1 MQHLANLAEDN
12 SYPAKEINTF
22 ASWYNVDS
30 SCIPLMV
37 CLSLKVL
44 QPAKLLSKT
53 FQKEIVDMVDVI
65 NYLSQMKKQLEKTER
80 KNF

>member
-1 MQHLANLAEDN
+1 
-12 SYPAKEINTF
+12 
-22 ASWYNVDS
+22 
-30 SCIPLMV
+30 MV

-53 FQKEIVDMVDVI
+53 IQKEIVDMVDVI